1 MYQGLA
7 VDKLCKIRYSKYIC
21 FYKKNW
27 GLKRRK
33 GMKRRIV
40 SALLAA
46 VMVMDMAS
54 VPVAATAT
62 SSVVSEASALSESIE
77 TVEVQDTE
85 SASESVEKSEA
96 ETAETSSTE
105 ESEGSEEKKIIS
117 LEASENSYAYATTE
131 NGEKQFVVTVK
142 ELQEKQ
148 QYTVEITDADE
159 QCTVKEAAADASH
172 SLQIPFA
179 WKQNSTYEIMVVDGA
194 TAYSCKIDTADMTS
208 DAGVLKTYA
217 DGDVKAENLTQTDAE
232 GQVLLAYGD
241 EKEKDL
247 LTVVDTKGQDSSGL
261 DVNVDIDHVTAVPY
275 TLENDTYVYG
285 VSTQLRP
292 VVVSDTDTTP
302 VGTEGS
308 EASQTQETSA
318 VSEAIVP
325 NGTTD
330 ENGIAT
336 QTVNPAPAPG
346 TVDWLNVES
355 LDGMVN
361 LSWGAAAN
369 ATEYDIYYYTW
380 TNKANV
386 IYAGST
392 AQTTYTVSNLENGK
406 GYTFHVV
413 PKNTTNGYPVYSSV
427 DPATSWRSSTK
438 LTFVKPS
445 AVSSFNVTQ
454 SDAGNQLTWTYN
466 GGRLTGYILYYY
478 DYNAGCYRRLATV
491 DASATSYT
499 QTGVKKG
506 DRYKYA
512 IRPYRME
519 KGVYYGADMTEKIV
533 YGQSFVDETLDAVH
547 PMFYTAYTKK
557 RVGMFQKKNQKD
569 SKDYI
574 RVLKKGTKVTV
585 IMNDPFKP
593 KIKLED
599 GTVGYTWRGAIRL
612 AVEHYTS
619 KDYTDLQKEAFVN
632 SKGYSSKTGYLIW
645 IATYTQKVYV
655 FKGSQ
660 KKWKLIRT
668 CPAATGAIDS
678 PDYPGEEK
686 IVGKRRWHRYGK
698 RFYQYLS
705 VMSDGNTIHT
715 RPSWKSN
722 GKPVDARLGRP
733 LSHGCVRVT
742 DSDGAYIYNNCG
754 KNTKVLIY

>member
-1 MYQGLA
+1 
-7 VDKLCKIRYSKYIC
+7 
-21 FYKKNW
+21 
-27 GLKRRK
+27 
-33 GMKRRIV
+33 MKRRIV

-46 VMVMDMAS
+46 VMVMDLAS

-62 SSVVSEASALSESIE
+62 SSVVPEASAVAEGVGGAE
-77 TVEVQDTE
+77 QQDTE
-85 SASESVEKSEA
+85 SASESVEASEA
-96 ETAETSSTE
+96 DTAETSA
-105 ESEGSEEKKIIS
+105 EKKIVS
-117 LEASENSYAYATTE
+117 LEASKDSYAYATTE

-148 QYTVEITDADE
+148 KYTVEITDADE
-159 QCTVKEAAADASH
+159 QCTVKEATADASH
-172 SLQIPFA
+172 SLKIPFA
-179 WKQNSTYEIMVVDGA
+179 WKQNSTYEIMVVDGDA
-194 TAYSCKIDTADMTS
+194 AYSCKIDTADMTS
-208 DAGVLKTYA
+208 DASVLKTYA
-217 DGDVKAENLTQTDAE
+217 DGDVKAENLSQKDTE

-241 EKEKDL
+241 EKEQVL
-247 LTVVDTKGQDSSGL
+247 LTVVDTKGEDSSAL
-261 DVNVDIDHVTAVPY
+261 DVNEEIDHVTAVPY
-275 TLENDTYVYG
+275 TLEADTYVYG
-285 VSTQLRP
+285 VGTALRP
-292 VVVSDTDTTP
+292 VVVEDTEHSVVDTVP
-302 VGTEGS
+302 AESESTEVSQAG
-308 EASQTQETSA
+308 EASVTGES
-318 VSEAIVP
+318 IVP

-330 ENGIAT
+330 ENGIAV
-336 QTVNPAPAPG
+336 QTLNPAPAPG
-346 TVDWLNVES
+346 TVDWVNVES

-361 LSWGAAAN
+361 LSWGAAAD
-369 ATEYDIYYYTW
+369 ATEYDIYYYAW

-392 AQTTYTVSNLENGK
+392 AQTAYTVSNLENGV

-427 DPATSWRSSTK
+427 DPATSWKSSAK

-454 SDAGNQLTWTYN
+454 TDTGNQLTWTYS

-478 DYNAGCYRRLATV
+478 DYKAGCYRRLATV
-491 DASATSYT
+491 DAGATSYT

-557 RVGMFQKKNQKD
+557 KIGMFQKKNQKD

-585 IMNDPFKP
+585 IMNDPYKP

-619 KDYTDLQKEAFVN
+619 KDYTDLQKEAFIN
-632 SKGYSSKTGYLIW
+632 SKGYSSKTGYLVW

-660 KKWKLIRT
+660 GKWKLIRT

-686 IVGKRRWHRYGK
+686 IVSKRRWHRYGK

-733 LSHGCVRVT
+733 LSHGCVRVL
-742 DSDGAYIYNNCG
+742 DSDGAYIYKTCG